1 MAENEKDSYRSE
13 KKERKKSEFKKI
25 SYSGGLVHRWFFR
38 SAVITVSILL
48 VICVVCTVLV
58 RNYYYNTIYNKL
70 KSYSTGIA
78 DNYFDL
84 VKDSDFDSAARDF
97 VAEFSDKSSMEVW
110 VIDANGKVIVSS
122 GGFEITYPEMPDFY
136 EAIEGNN
143 ETTIFSKWTGKLES
157 GEKIMA
163 LTNVLRSDNGEI
175 RGAVRYITSLDL
187 VDSQLFTIYC
197 FIILVFLALAML
209 VLISG
214 LIFVSSIVR
223 PIKEINETTKLIAGG
238 NMDARI
244 DHYLYDDEIGDL
256 CESINN
262 MATEISTA
270 DRLKN
275 DFISTVS
282 HELRTPLTAIKGWGE
297 TILQVSDSDP
307 ALTQRGM
314 NVIIDE
320 ATRLSG
326 IVEELLDFSRI
337 QSGRLTLRIEKMD
350 VLAELDE
357 TVFAFKDRSTRE
369 GIDLIYNAPDLP
381 APMDGDPDR
390 IKQVFVN
397 ILDNALKYT
406 KQGGKINVMAEIADD
421 KIKISVA
428 DTGCGIS
435 AEDLPHVKEKFYKTN
450 MTVHGSGIGLA
461 VSDEIVKL
469 HNGTLDISS
478 VLGEGTTVAMSFDID
493 HVELGEE
500 WDYEAAIAAENEK
513 NSQEDE

>member
-1 MAENEKDSYRSE
+1 MAKLHIKRIEGFGALTK
-13 KKERKKSEFKKI
+13 
-25 SYSGGLVHRWFFR
+25 RWLFR
-38 SAVITVSILL
+38 SAVLTVAILL
-48 VICVVCTVLV
+48 VICFVCGFFV
-58 RNYYYNTIYNKL
+58 RNYYYDTVYNKL
-70 KSYSTGIA
+70 RSYSSGIVT
-78 DNYFDL
+78 NYFNSYTTDAE
-84 VKDSDFDSAARDF
+84 FAAGAVDF
-97 VAEFSDKSSMEVW
+97 VSEFSEKSSAEVW
-110 VIDANGKVIVSS
+110 VIDKSGKVIVSS
-122 GGFEITYPEMPDFY
+122 SGFGISYPEMPDYYDALDSKDESLFTSW
-136 EAIEGNN
+136 EGK
-143 ETTIFSKWTGKLES
+143 IES

-163 LTNVLRSDNGEI
+163 VTTLIKDDNSAV
-175 RGAVRYITSLDL
+175 RGAVRYITSLDA
-187 VDSQLFTIYC
+187 VDSQLITVYC
-197 FIILVFLALAML
+197 MIGFVFLIIALI

-214 LIFVSSIVR
+214 FIFVSSIVK

-244 DHYLYDDEIGDL
+244 DHYLYKDEIGEL
-256 CESINN
+256 CDSINN
-262 MATEISTA
+262 MAAEISTA

-297 TILQVSDSDP
+297 TILQVSDTDP

-337 QSGRLTLRIEKMD
+337 QNGALSLRIEKMD
-350 VLAELDE
+350 ILAELDE
-357 TVFAFKDRSTRE
+357 TVFAFKDRATRE
-369 GIDLIYNAPDLP
+369 GVDLVYNAPDLP
-381 APMDGDPDR
+381 APMDGDADR

-406 KQGGKINVMAEIADD
+406 KQGGKINVTADVADD
-421 KIKISVA
+421 KIKITIS

-461 VSDEIVKL
+461 VADEIVKL
-469 HNGTLDISS
+469 HKGTLDIDS
-478 VLGEGTTVAMSFDID
+478 VLGEGTTVTLGFDID

-500 WDYEAAIAAENEK
+500 WDIEAAIAAENEK
-513 NSQEDE
+513 NLQEDE

>member
-1 MAENEKDSYRSE
+1 MAKLHI
-13 KKERKKSEFKKI
+13 KKI
-25 SYSGGLVHRWFFR
+25 EGFGALTKRWLFR
-38 SAVITVSILL
+38 TAVLTVAILL
-48 VICVVCTVLV
+48 VICVACGFFV
-58 RNYYYNTIYNKL
+58 RNYYYDTVYNKL
-70 KSYSTGIA
+70 RSYSSSIVT
-78 DNYFDL
+78 NYFNSYTTDAE
-84 VKDSDFDSAARDF
+84 FAAGAVDF
-97 VAEFSDKSSMEVW
+97 VSEFSEKSSAEVW
-110 VIDANGKVIVSS
+110 VIDKSGKVIVSS
-122 GGFEITYPEMPDFY
+122 SGFGISYPEMPDYY
-136 EAIEGNN
+136 EALDSKEESLFTSWEGK
-143 ETTIFSKWTGKLES
+143 IES

-163 LTNVLRSDNGEI
+163 VTTLIKDDNSAV
-175 RGAVRYITSLDL
+175 RGAVRYITSLDA
-187 VDSQLFTIYC
+187 VESQLITVYC
-197 FIILVFLALAML
+197 MIGFVFLIIALI

-214 LIFVSSIVR
+214 FIFVSSIVK

-244 DHYLYDDEIGDL
+244 DHYLYKDEIGEL
-256 CESINN
+256 CDSINN
-262 MATEISTA
+262 MAAEISTA

-297 TILQVSDSDP
+297 TILQVSDTDP

-337 QSGRLTLRIEKMD
+337 QNGALSLRIEKMD
-350 VLAELDE
+350 ILAELDE
-357 TVFAFKDRSTRE
+357 TVFAFKDRATRE
-369 GIDLIYNAPDLP
+369 GVDLVYNAPDLP
-381 APMDGDPDR
+381 APMDGDADR

-406 KQGGKINVMAEIADD
+406 KQGGKINVTADVADD
-421 KIKISVA
+421 KIKITIS

-461 VSDEIVKL
+461 VADEIVKL
-469 HNGTLDISS
+469 HKGTLDIDS
-478 VLGEGTTVAMSFDID
+478 VLGEGTTVTLGFDID

-500 WDYEAAIAAENEK
+500 WDIEAAIAAENEK
-513 NSQEDE
+513 NLQEDE

>member
-1 MAENEKDSYRSE
+1 MAKLHI
-13 KKERKKSEFKKI
+13 KKI
-25 SYSGGLVHRWFFR
+25 EGFGALTKRWLFR
-38 SAVITVSILL
+38 TAVLTVAILL
-48 VICVVCTVLV
+48 VICVVCGFFV
-58 RNYYYNTIYNKL
+58 RNYYYDTVYNKL
-70 KSYSTGIA
+70 RSYSSSIVT
-78 DNYFDL
+78 NYFNSYTTDAE
-84 VKDSDFDSAARDF
+84 FAAGAVDF
-97 VAEFSDKSSMEVW
+97 VSEFSEKSSAEVW
-110 VIDANGKVIVSS
+110 VIDKSGKVIVSS
-122 GGFEITYPEMPDFY
+122 SGFGISYPEMPDYY
-136 EAIEGNN
+136 EALDSKNESLFTSWEGK
-143 ETTIFSKWTGKLES
+143 IES

-163 LTNVLRSDNGEI
+163 VTTLIKDDNSAV
-175 RGAVRYITSLDL
+175 RGAVRYITSLDA
-187 VDSQLFTIYC
+187 VDSQLITVYC
-197 FIILVFLALAML
+197 MIGFVFLIIALI

-214 LIFVSSIVR
+214 FIFVSSIVK

-244 DHYLYDDEIGDL
+244 DHYLYKDEIGEL
-256 CESINN
+256 CDSINN
-262 MATEISTA
+262 MAAEISTA

-297 TILQVSDSDP
+297 TILQVSDTDP

-337 QSGRLTLRIEKMD
+337 QNGALSLRIEKMD
-350 VLAELDE
+350 ILAELDE
-357 TVFAFKDRSTRE
+357 TVFAFKDRATRE
-369 GIDLIYNAPDLP
+369 GVDLVYNAPDLP
-381 APMDGDPDR
+381 APMDGDADR

-406 KQGGKINVMAEIADD
+406 KQGGKINVTADVADD
-421 KIKISVA
+421 KIKITIS

-461 VSDEIVKL
+461 VADEIVKL
-469 HNGTLDISS
+469 HKGTLDIDS
-478 VLGEGTTVAMSFDID
+478 VLGEGTTVTLGFDID

-500 WDYEAAIAAENEK
+500 WDIEAAIAAENEK
-513 NSQEDE
+513 NLQEDE

>member
-1 MAENEKDSYRSE
+1 MAKLHIKRIEGFGALTK
-13 KKERKKSEFKKI
+13 
-25 SYSGGLVHRWFFR
+25 RWLFR
-38 SAVITVSILL
+38 SAVLTVAILL
-48 VICVVCTVLV
+48 VICFVCGFFV
-58 RNYYYNTIYNKL
+58 RNYYYDTVYNKL
-70 KSYSTGIA
+70 RSYSSGIVT
-78 DNYFDL
+78 NYFNSYTTDAE
-84 VKDSDFDSAARDF
+84 FAAGAVDF
-97 VAEFSDKSSMEVW
+97 VSEFSEKSSAEVW
-110 VIDANGKVIVSS
+110 VIDKSGKVIVSS
-122 GGFEITYPEMPDFY
+122 SGFGISYPEMPDYY
-136 EAIEGNN
+136 EALDSKDESLFTSWEGK
-143 ETTIFSKWTGKLES
+143 IES

-163 LTNVLRSDNGEI
+163 VTTLIKDDNSAV
-175 RGAVRYITSLDL
+175 RGAVRYITSLDA
-187 VDSQLFTIYC
+187 VDSQLITVYC
-197 FIILVFLALAML
+197 MIGFVFLIIALI

-214 LIFVSSIVR
+214 FIFVSSIVK

-244 DHYLYDDEIGDL
+244 DHYLYKDEIGEL
-256 CESINN
+256 CDSINN
-262 MATEISTA
+262 MAAEISTA

-297 TILQVSDSDP
+297 TILQVSDTDP

-337 QSGRLTLRIEKMD
+337 QNGALSLRIEKMD
-350 VLAELDE
+350 ILAELDE
-357 TVFAFKDRSTRE
+357 TVFAFKDRATRE
-369 GIDLIYNAPDLP
+369 GVDLVYNAPDLP
-381 APMDGDPDR
+381 APMDGDADR

-406 KQGGKINVMAEIADD
+406 KQGGKINVTADVADD
-421 KIKISVA
+421 KIKITIS

-461 VSDEIVKL
+461 VADEIVKL
-469 HNGTLDISS
+469 HKGTLDIDS
-478 VLGEGTTVAMSFDID
+478 VLGEGTTVNLGFDID

-500 WDYEAAIAAENEK
+500 WDIEAAIAAENEK
-513 NSQEDE
+513 NLQEDE

>member
-1 MAENEKDSYRSE
+1 MAKLHIKRIEGFGALTK
-13 KKERKKSEFKKI
+13 
-25 SYSGGLVHRWFFR
+25 RWLFR
-38 SAVITVSILL
+38 SAVLTVAILL
-48 VICVVCTVLV
+48 VICFVCGFFV
-58 RNYYYNTIYNKL
+58 RNYYYDTVYNKL
-70 KSYSTGIA
+70 RSYSSGIVT
-78 DNYFDL
+78 NYFNSYTTDAE
-84 VKDSDFDSAARDF
+84 FAAGAVDF
-97 VAEFSDKSSMEVW
+97 VSEFSEKSSAEVW
-110 VIDANGKVIVSS
+110 VIDKSGKVIVSS
-122 GGFEITYPEMPDFY
+122 SGFGISYPEMPDYY
-136 EAIEGNN
+136 EALDSKDESLFTSWEGK
-143 ETTIFSKWTGKLES
+143 IES

-163 LTNVLRSDNGEI
+163 VTTLIKDDDSAV
-175 RGAVRYITSLDL
+175 RGAVRYITSLDA
-187 VDSQLFTIYC
+187 VDSQLITVYC
-197 FIILVFLALAML
+197 MIGFVFLIIALI

-214 LIFVSSIVR
+214 FIFVSSIVK

-244 DHYLYDDEIGDL
+244 DHYLYKDEIGEL
-256 CESINN
+256 CDSINN
-262 MATEISTA
+262 MAAEISTA

-297 TILQVSDSDP
+297 TILQVSDTDP

-337 QSGRLTLRIEKMD
+337 QNGALSLRIEKMD
-350 VLAELDE
+350 ILAELDE
-357 TVFAFKDRSTRE
+357 TVFAFKDRATRE
-369 GIDLIYNAPDLP
+369 GVDLVYNAPDLP
-381 APMDGDPDR
+381 APMDGDVDR

-406 KQGGKINVMAEIADD
+406 KQGGKINVTADVADD
-421 KIKISVA
+421 KIKITIS

-461 VSDEIVKL
+461 VADEIVKL
-469 HNGTLDISS
+469 HKGTLDIDS
-478 VLGEGTTVAMSFDID
+478 VLGEGTTVTLGFDID

-500 WDYEAAIAAENEK
+500 WDIEAAIAAENEK
-513 NSQEDE
+513 NLQEDE